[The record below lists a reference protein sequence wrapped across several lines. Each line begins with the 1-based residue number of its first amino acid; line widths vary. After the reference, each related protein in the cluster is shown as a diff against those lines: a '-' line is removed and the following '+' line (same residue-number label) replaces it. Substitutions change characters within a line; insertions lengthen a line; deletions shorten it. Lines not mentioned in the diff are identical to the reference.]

1 MHQLFDLKSIL
12 LYMEFVNED
21 PNLFMVLQL
30 IIATR
35 IVLSSVVRILTG

>member
-30 IIATR
+30 ANYSY
-35 IVLSSVVRILTG
+35 VLELFSVL